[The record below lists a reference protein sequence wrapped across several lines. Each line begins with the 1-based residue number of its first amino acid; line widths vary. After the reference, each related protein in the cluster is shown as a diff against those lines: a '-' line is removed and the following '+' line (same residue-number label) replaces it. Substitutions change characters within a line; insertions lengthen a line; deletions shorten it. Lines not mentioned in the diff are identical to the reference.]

1 MLRFCEKRAS
11 WCYPCGVYIDSMCK
25 KYIKREHTHVGSSS
39 VAVSKGFYGLF
50 KPNKNSQRCIF
61 RFKSLQ
67 DHRFQN
73 GNHRCWPSHMR
84 EILCILYS
92 AFGGAKTSKN
102 GPTKSGG
109 MSTVTWSAWNLGCIV
124 HGTHPNISCCR
135 MSVSLAVFAANSDS
149 EASRD
154 IFGRARAPEFGSF
167 LWHHFVHQFWG
178 FNFFPFLFPL
188 KWYNWKTS
196 ILRSSRSQTIKAETP
211 VELDSAIL
219 KLYKGGL
226 CSGTRICKTKPNQS
240 ARWLSQARP
249 WAESEQSLPLLVA
262 PCNATARC
270 AARSYEHL
278 HWGQRETDPR
288 ITMLTSFNI
297 SFQNTDSF
305 SLPPPPFRCH
315 PWKLVLAR
323 VHVRM
328 KDFHPKTP
336 RRFTLYHPWPL
347 ADSKQIEGLPPKMMC
362 FTSHSLQSEGI
373 LNHLRR
379 PYRSK
384 HTSMMAMLC
393 YQTPKMSCQ

>member
-1 MLRFCEKRAS
+1 MHFQIQIPARSQIPKWKPSMLAEPYAGNFVYFVLRIWGCQNIKKRPNQIWRNVYSDLICLESGLYRS
-11 WCYPCGVYIDSMCK
+11 WHS
-25 KYIKREHTHVGSSS
+25 
-39 VAVSKGFYGLF
+39 
-50 KPNKNSQRCIF
+50 
-61 RFKSLQ
+61 
-67 DHRFQN
+67 
-73 GNHRCWPSHMR
+73 
-84 EILCILYS
+84 
-92 AFGGAKTSKN
+92 
-102 GPTKSGG
+102 
-109 MSTVTWSAWNLGCIV
+109 
-124 HGTHPNISCCR
+124 PNISCCR
-135 MSVSLAVFAANSDS
+135 MSVSLAVFAGNSDS

-249 WAESEQSLPLLVA
+249 WAESEQSLPLLAA
-262 PCNATARC
+262 PCKATARC

-379 PYRSK
+379 PYRYK
-384 HTSMMAMLC
+384 THQYDGHAMLSNSKNELSVASLFHIMEG
-393 YQTPKMSCQ
+393 TLFARSSHPEDPMESGISLT

>member
-1 MLRFCEKRAS
+1 MPVALWLSLSRHKFKWWWFGCEWCIRRQILSMLRFLWKESFLMLWVWSVCILI
-11 WCYPCGVYIDSMCK
+11 PCHVYILKGNIPMWVLALWLCRKDS
-25 KYIKREHTHVGSSS
+25 TAFSSQTRTAS
-39 VAVSKGFYGLF
+39 
-50 KPNKNSQRCIF
+50 
-61 RFKSLQ
+61 
-67 DHRFQN
+67 D
-73 GNHRCWPSHMR
+73 
-84 EILCILYS
+84 
-92 AFGGAKTSKN
+92 AF
-102 GPTKSGG
+102 
-109 MSTVTWSAWNLGCIV
+109 
-124 HGTHPNISCCR
+124 
-135 MSVSLAVFAANSDS
+135 SDS
-149 EASRD
+149 NPCKIIDSKMETIDAGRAICRKFCLFCTPHLGVPKHQKPASRD

-262 PCNATARC
+262 PCKATARC

-379 PYRSK
+379 PYRYK